1 MKELGKALCVLCDK
15 ELVYGARGVITILD
29 HLQRKSHV
37 EKYIL
42 KKTNFS
48 LPGQS
53 TSSSTYGLHPMYKE
67 FMLPEKTLPVNS
79 NIPLSD
85 RITHMEGM
93 VLSFIAEY
101 SLPFSSARNIVE
113 LAKEMMRDPKAANKL
128 QVARQTAS
136 YKIPHGSAKGLEKQL
151 IDKLREGFFSFN
163 IDEATSSNLHKLLT
177 LLVSYFFTTENE
189 VVVEHLC

>member
-1 MKELGKALCVLCDK
+1 MNELGKTLCVLCNK

-42 KKTNFS
+42 KKQNFS

-53 TSSSTYGLHPMYKE
+53 TSSSTYCLHPMYKE

-93 VLSFIAEY
+93 ILSFIAEY
-101 SLPFSSARNIVE
+101 MHDL
-113 LAKEMMRDPKAANKL
+113 KAENKL

-136 YKIPHGSAKGLEKQL
+136 YKMLHGLAKELEK
-151 IDKLREGFFSFN
+151 
-163 IDEATSSNLHKLLT
+163 
-177 LLVSYFFTTENE
+177 
-189 VVVEHLC
+189 

>member
-1 MKELGKALCVLCDK
+1 MNELGKVLCVLCDM

-29 HLQRKSHV
+29 HLQWKSHV

-53 TSSSTYGLHPMYKE
+53 TSSSTYGLHPIYKE
-67 FMLPEKTLPVNS
+67 FMLPEKKLLVNS

-101 SLPFSSARNIVE
+101 SLPFSQVR
-113 LAKEMMRDPKAANKL
+113 KL
-128 QVARQTAS
+128 QT
-136 YKIPHGSAKGLEKQL
+136 
-151 IDKLREGFFSFN
+151 N
-163 IDEATSSNLHKLLT
+163 
-177 LLVSYFFTTENE
+177 
-189 VVVEHLC
+189 

>member
-1 MKELGKALCVLCDK
+1 MNKVGKSLCVLCNK
-15 ELVYGARGVITILD
+15 ELVYGARSVITILD

-48 LPGQS
+48 LSGPS

-85 RITHMEGM
+85 RIAHMEGM

-113 LAKEMMRDPKAANKL
+113 LAKEMMRDPKTANKL
-128 QVARQTAS
+128 QAARQTTL
-136 YKIPHGSAKGLEKQL
+136 YKMRHGLTKGLEKQL

-163 IDEATSSNLHKLLT
+163 IDEATSSNLHKVLT
-177 LLVSYFFTTENE
+177 LLVSYF
-189 VVVEHLC
+189 

>member
-1 MKELGKALCVLCDK
+1 M
-15 ELVYGARGVITILD
+15 VYRARCVITILD
-29 HLQRKSHV
+29 HLQRKSQV

-48 LPGQS
+48 LSGQS

-85 RITHMEGM
+85 RIAHMEGM
-93 VLSFIAEY
+93 VLSFIDES
-101 SLPFSSARNIVE
+101 SLLFSSARNMVE
-113 LAKEMMRDPKAANKL
+113 LVKEMMRDPKAANKL

-136 YKIPHGSAKGLEKQL
+136 YKTRHGLAKGLEEQL
-151 IDKLREGFFSFN
+151 IDKLREGFNSFN
-163 IDEATSSNLHKLLT
+163 IDKAASLNLHKWLT
-177 LLVSYFFTTENE
+177 LLVSYFCATKKE
-189 VVVEHLC
+189 VVFEHLGSLNLPTV

>member
-1 MKELGKALCVLCDK
+1 MDELGKALCVLCEK
-15 ELVYGARGVITILD
+15 ELVYVARSVITILD
-29 HLQRKSHV
+29 HLQRKSNV

-67 FMLPEKTLPVNS
+67 FMLPEKTHVNS

-93 VLSFIAEY
+93 VFSFIAE
-101 SLPFSSARNIVE
+101 
-113 LAKEMMRDPKAANKL
+113 
-128 QVARQTAS
+128 
-136 YKIPHGSAKGLEKQL
+136 
-151 IDKLREGFFSFN
+151 
-163 IDEATSSNLHKLLT
+163 
-177 LLVSYFFTTENE
+177 
-189 VVVEHLC
+189 